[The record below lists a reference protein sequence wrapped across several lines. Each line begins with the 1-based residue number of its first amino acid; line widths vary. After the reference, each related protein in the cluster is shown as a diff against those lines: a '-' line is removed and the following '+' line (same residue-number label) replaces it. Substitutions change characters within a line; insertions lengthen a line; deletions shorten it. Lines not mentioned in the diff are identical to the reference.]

1 MMKKSVWLLIL
12 CLLTALACPAGLA
25 ESTDF
30 TVTVTIPEDF
40 EGELNGRL
48 LFLVDNELPAEGEQL
63 YDSVDVT
70 GIPVFG
76 KTVFGLQAGD
86 TITMTPDD
94 PDVYGWPDAAWRA
107 AGRRICGAGF
117 LYPLYAVSPRGWREH
132 LGHGRPR
139 RRRQFCR

>member
-1 MMKKSVWLLIL
+1 MLYYYVKQDKEGTMMKKSVWLLIL

-70 GIPVFG
+70 ASPSLA
-76 KTVFGLQAGD
+76 KRCSASRRA
-86 TITMTPDD
+86 TPS
-94 PDVYGWPDAAWRA
+94 R
-107 AGRRICGAGF
+107 
-117 LYPLYAVSPRGWREH
+117 
-132 LGHGRPR
+132 
-139 RRRQFCR
+139 